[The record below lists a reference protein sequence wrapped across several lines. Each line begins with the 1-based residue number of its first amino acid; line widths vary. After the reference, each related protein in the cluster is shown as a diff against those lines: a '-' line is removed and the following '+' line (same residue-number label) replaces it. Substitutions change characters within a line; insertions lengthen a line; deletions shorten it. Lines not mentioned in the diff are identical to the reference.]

1 MSNGIFDFDDAENT
15 DDEERKKPPEA
26 ELFAL
31 QSFTPVSTE
40 ETVRRSGLAWSAG
53 IVFFSAIAFML
64 FLGWGADLL
73 LASSPWGL
81 VSGIVIGSIIGFIQF
96 FRLTSQIF
104 ASGEDKNA
112 IRSLLDREDDEK

>member
-1 MSNGIFDFDDAENT
+1 MPNGIFDFDDAENK

-26 ELFAL
+26 ELFAPL
-31 QSFTPVSTE
+31 QFTSASAE

-73 LASSPWGL
+73 LGSSPWGL
-81 VSGIVIGSIIGFIQF
+81 VGGIVIGSIIGFAQF

-104 ASGEDKNA
+104 PTKTGPAERPLMPHD
-112 IRSLLDREDDEK
+112 EDDK